1 VGCSFD
7 NFSTDDSSRA
17 YIWVLMV
24 LAWLVPMIFIAAAYL
39 SILVTVRTDF
49 GVSKNSG
56 SAKTIADQQRHKVGS
71 VQYD

>member
-1 VGCSFD
+1 
-7 NFSTDDSSRA
+7 
-17 YIWVLMV
+17 MV

-71 VQYD
+71 V